1 MDLFFIQQEGIQAQI
16 NLSLNTLIN
25 LRDNLQKN
33 KQQQLKILV
42 YDKLITPTFQIID
55 PKEEKSIIQLDHK
68 VYRLPRHYMYGF
80 QIKKTYFMKI

>member
-42 YDKLITPTFQIID
+42 YDKLITPTF
-55 PKEEKSIIQLDHK
+55 
-68 VYRLPRHYMYGF
+68 
-80 QIKKTYFMKI
+80 